1 MHEGPSCRGGAMSDS
16 MEAARQRAAE
26 RSANAW
32 RTTTTKAKPRS
43 DADRVDR
50 VDGDPIASARE
61 RCATASANAWRATTR
76 GLGLGLGR

>member
-1 MHEGPSCRGGAMSDS
+1 MSDPF
-16 MEAARQRAAE
+16 EAARQRAAE

-32 RTTTTKAKPRS
+32 RSTTTTKAKPRS

-50 VDGDPIASARE
+50 IDADGDAIAEARARSA
-61 RCATASANAWRATTR
+61 TTSANAWRATTR